1 MNIKEYCS
9 VPQGAVKKIDDKVNN
24 IITTFTQKMSN
35 PVYRPWEL
43 IGEYSPILDDIQ
55 QQWSRC
61 VNHSVVTGIR
71 VKKILIKSL
80 CGFTIDDYI
89 LRRFNFK
96 VHHRNFSRLSWD
108 INKFYDLSYLV
119 TGLLFAK
126 YEEVYELEIKFSIL
140 KVGLDFFEIYKEV
153 EWTASPQ
160 DIIEVID
167 TVLGSNYDSFSQKY
181 ITEIKSKI
189 TAKVPQLKKTLIK
202 TKPQCAEDFK
212 NLFYED
218 MTTQEWYS
226 SIMSYWDISYATMY
240 RYFHRFGME
249 VRQYGDTPS
258 PEQKKIKEL
267 EAIVNEQ
274 QERIDHLMTQREEL
288 IKMIEKLVNN

>member
-43 IGEYSPILDDIQ
+43 IGEYSPIMDDIQ

-89 LRRFNFK
+89 LRRFNYK

-126 YEEVYELEIKFSIL
+126 YEEVYEL
-140 KVGLDFFEIYKEV
+140 

-212 NLFYED
+212 NLFFED

>member
-43 IGEYSPILDDIQ
+43 IGEDSPIMDDIQ

-80 CGFTIDDYI
+80 CGLTIDDYI

-160 DIIEVID
+160 DIIEVIALVS
-167 TVLGSNYDSFSQKY
+167 T
-181 ITEIKSKI
+181 KI
-189 TAKVPQLKKTLIK
+189 
-202 TKPQCAEDFK
+202 F
-212 NLFYED
+212 
-218 MTTQEWYS
+218 
-226 SIMSYWDISYATMY
+226 
-240 RYFHRFGME
+240 
-249 VRQYGDTPS
+249 
-258 PEQKKIKEL
+258 
-267 EAIVNEQ
+267 
-274 QERIDHLMTQREEL
+274 
-288 IKMIEKLVNN
+288 

>member
-24 IITTFTQKMSN
+24 IITTFTMKMSN

-43 IGEYSPILDDIQ
+43 IGEYSPIMDDIQ

-89 LRRFNFK
+89 LRRFNYK

-126 YEEVYELEIKFSIL
+126 YEEV
-140 KVGLDFFEIYKEV
+140 
-153 EWTASPQ
+153 
-160 DIIEVID
+160 
-167 TVLGSNYDSFSQKY
+167 
-181 ITEIKSKI
+181 
-189 TAKVPQLKKTLIK
+189 
-202 TKPQCAEDFK
+202 
-212 NLFYED
+212 
-218 MTTQEWYS
+218 
-226 SIMSYWDISYATMY
+226 
-240 RYFHRFGME
+240 
-249 VRQYGDTPS
+249 
-258 PEQKKIKEL
+258 
-267 EAIVNEQ
+267 
-274 QERIDHLMTQREEL
+274 
-288 IKMIEKLVNN
+288 